1 MSGHPQ
7 PGDREQGFQLL
18 TAECR
23 KLATFLPRKV
33 GLFEDSRKMEIRD
46 LQGVTQPQEGPEN
59 IGKLLYGQK
68 GGRWEGA
75 ALKEN
80 PLEERESQVVT
91 ASDWPGPGCP
101 LWPGPGCPP
110 LAGPWLSRWLSCCQ
124 GRRRS
129 SPAGV
134 VPMRVCKGWCTGAP
148 SSRLLY
154 GRFSF
159 IIFHTCKQ
167 VP

>member
-1 MSGHPQ
+1 MSSHPQ

-101 LWPGPGCPP
+101 
-110 LAGPWLSRWLSCCQ
+110 
-124 GRRRS
+124 
-129 SPAGV
+129 PAG
-134 VPMRVCKGWCTGAP
+134 WALAL
-148 SSRLLY
+148 SLAELLP
-154 GRFSF
+154 GQET
-159 IIFHTCKQ
+159 IFPCWGSAREGL
-167 VP
+167 